1 MSANVTLQQATEQA
15 HQLEIISLMIESYPH
30 KFTDTDITVLASLMV
45 KLSGGVSGF
54 LSEKSAAQ
62 EGKA

>member
-1 MSANVTLQQATEQA
+1 MSANITLQQAAEQA
-15 HQLEIISLMIESYPH
+15 HQLEISLMIESYPH

-62 EGKA
+62 EGKP